1 MITNSGKSVIAKY
14 LLGQVTSYATHIAIG
29 CGQEPLGPT
38 DSMPS
43 NIEQKEIL
51 DFEMV
56 RVPITS
62 RGFVQENGETKI
74 SLTAELPNENRYE
87 ITEVGLWSSGSNT
100 LARQF
105 DSRIIFNFQENWQA
119 HNTSVFQIPVKST
132 LGTGFNIEDGGDKV
146 FIASSG
152 DKVLE
157 TQDRIS
163 RNEGPRFLNRSIF
176 LRGDS
181 SNIESE
187 DIEITSAT
195 SNGSILT
202 YLATN
207 DFDEGN
213 SITISSCSNELFNV
227 VGATVVS
234 ANSSSFTISRGVAA
248 SEVSSGGVA
257 WRTGSWEPEEDL
269 EGFVSTHIHLVPIS
283 FNINRNNPR
292 DELALAFSVIDKN
305 SDGSSGNPD
314 FVKILIEFYRNEVDK
329 VTGFSKAEL
338 YIDSGSLV
346 NNRYKIIRFPISDLI
361 TSTDFSSSDIS
372 VARVFAAVYVE
383 DDGDFVVSD
392 DHYVALDALRLD
404 NVSTQNPLYKM
415 VGYSPT
421 ITPTSSPII
430 KAENTNNYVEF
441 RFGLGVV

>member
-1 MITNSGKSVIAKY
+1 MITNSGKNVIAKY
-14 LLGQVTSYATHIAIG
+14 LLGQVTTYATHIAIG
-29 CGQEPLGPT
+29 CGQTPLSPT

-62 RGFVQENGETKI
+62 RGFVEENGETKL

-105 DSRIIFNFQENWQA
+105 DSRIVFNFQENWQA
-119 HNTSVFQIPVKST
+119 HNTSIFAIPIKST
-132 LGTGFNIEDGGDKV
+132 LGTGFNIEDDGDKI
-146 FIASSG
+146 FIARSG

-157 TQDRIS
+157 TQARVA
-163 RNEGPRFLNRSIF
+163 RREGPRFLNRSIF

-187 DIEITSAT
+187 DTPLTSAT
-195 SNGSILT
+195 SNGSVLT

-207 DFDEGN
+207 DFDEGDV
-213 SITISSCSNELFNV
+213 ITISSCSNKLFDV

-234 ANSSSFTISRGVAA
+234 ATATSFTINKAVPA
-248 SEVSSGGVA
+248 SQTASGGVA
-257 WRTGSWEPEEDL
+257 WKTGSWTAEEDL
-269 EGFVSTHIHLVPIS
+269 EGFVSTHIHLSPIS

-292 DELALAFSVIDKN
+292 DELALALSVIDKDSN
-305 SDGSSGNPD
+305 GSGDPE
-314 FVKILIEFYRNEVDK
+314 FVKIMVEFYRNEVDQL
-329 VTGFSKAEL
+329 TGFAKSEI
-338 YIDSGSLV
+338 YIDSGDLV
-346 NNRYKIIRFPISDLI
+346 GNRYKIIRFPISDLI
-361 TSTDFSSSDIS
+361 TSPDFSSGEIS
-372 VARVFAAVYVE
+372 IARIFAAVYIE
-383 DDGDFVVSD
+383 DGGDFVVSD

-404 NVSTQNPLYKM
+404 NVTTQNPLYKM

-421 ITPTSSPII
+421 ITQTGSPII